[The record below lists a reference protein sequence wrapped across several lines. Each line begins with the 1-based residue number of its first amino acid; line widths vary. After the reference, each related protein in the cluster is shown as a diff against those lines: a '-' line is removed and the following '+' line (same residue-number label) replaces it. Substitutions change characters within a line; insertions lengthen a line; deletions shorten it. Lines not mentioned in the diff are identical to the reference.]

1 MTDRECLIGT
11 RHIPGGFMLSFV
23 LRLAGALVALA
34 CVASA
39 PAHAQGTFPD
49 KPIRLIVPFP
59 PGGGADNLARAI
71 VPKAAEILGQAI
83 VIENKPG
90 AGGNIG
96 AAEVARAAPD
106 GYTLLQGT
114 NGTHGINQALYEKP
128 GFDALKDFTPIAR
141 WTMIPAMLV
150 VHPSVPAQNV
160 KELIAYIRANPNKVS
175 FASAGNGT
183 TSHLAGVLFKNA
195 TGADIVHV
203 PYKGGGPALTGLMAG
218 DVQMMIDLMVSV
230 YPTAKS
236 GRIRGLGV
244 TTLQRVSTAPEL
256 PTLDESGLPGFQIA
270 ASDGVYAPAG
280 TPRPIVD
287 KLNAAFRKALEDP
300 QVRDNLV
307 SRGAFPVPGTPEDL
321 AKHVAAEY
329 PMWVRLVKE
338 SGAKVD

>member
-1 MTDRECLIGT
+1 MTQFAR
-11 RHIPGGFMLSFV
+11 
-23 LRLAGALVALA
+23 RLAGALVALA
-34 CVASA
+34 CAALV

-49 KPIRLIVPFP
+49 RPIRLIVPFP

-71 VPKAAEILGQAI
+71 VPKAAQILGQPI

-114 NGTHGINQALYEKP
+114 NGTHGINQALYAKP
-128 GFDALKDFTPIAR
+128 GFDALKDFTPVAR
-141 WTMIPAMLV
+141 WTVIPAMLV

-160 KELIAYIRANPNKVS
+160 RELVAYIKANPGKVS

-195 TGADIVHV
+195 TGTDIVHI
-203 PYKGGGPALTGLMAG
+203 PYKGGGPALAGLLGG

-230 YPTAKS
+230 YPNAKA
-236 GRIRGLGV
+236 GKIRGLGV
-244 TTLQRVSTAPEL
+244 TTKQRVSTAPDL
-256 PTLDESGLPGFQIA
+256 PTLDESGLPGFEIA

-280 TPRPIVD
+280 TPRAIVD
-287 KLNAAFRKALEDP
+287 KLNAAFRQALEDRE
-300 QVRDNLV
+300 VRENLV
-307 SRGAFPVPGTPEDL
+307 SRGAFPVPGTPDDL
-321 AKHVAAEY
+321 AKHVATEY
-329 PMWVRLVKE
+329 PVWIKLVKD

>member
-1 MTDRECLIGT
+1 MT
-11 RHIPGGFMLSFV
+11 SSV
-23 LRLAGALVALA
+23 LRFAAALVAIACLA
-34 CVASA
+34 PASA
-39 PAHAQGTFPD
+39 FAQGAFPD

-71 VPKAAEILGQAI
+71 VPRAAEILGQAI

-114 NGTHGINQALYEKP
+114 NGTHGINQALYAKP

-141 WTMIPAMLV
+141 WTVIPAMLV
-150 VHPSVPAQNV
+150 VNPAVPANNV
-160 KELIAYIRANPNKVS
+160 RELIAYIKANPGKVS

-183 TSHLAGVLFKNA
+183 TSHLAGILFKNA
-195 TGADIVHV
+195 TGTDIQHI
-203 PYKGGGPALTGLMAG
+203 PYKGGGPALAGLMGG

-230 YPTAKS
+230 YPNAKA
-236 GRIRGLGV
+236 GKIRGLGV

-280 TPRPIVD
+280 TPRAVVE
-287 KLNAAFRKALEDP
+287 KLNAAFRQALEDP
-300 QVRDNLV
+300 KVRDNLM

-321 AKHVAAEY
+321 AKHVATEF
-329 PMWVRLVKE
+329 PMWVKLVNE